1 MKLFISFL
9 LLTLPFLLWSQ
20 PKEFTHPKRGF
31 VSWKPAP
38 VWEDALLSGNGTIG
52 AMVFGKPHDETIILN
67 HALCYL
73 PLSQPVKPINQASRL
88 AEIRDLLAQGKF
100 VEASRIPVEQARQ
113 EGINDLLWID
123 PFVPFAN
130 IHLSMPAGNVSN
142 YIRMVDFETGEGKV
156 QWEQDGQL
164 FQRSL
169 FVSRADSVVV
179 LKIISTGKINGELS
193 FARHPVA
200 WDQWGYINS
209 TVKSAEA
216 SSDGQFIT
224 YRTEFVHQW
233 DGNVHGFE
241 GAGFVSALGGTVTS
255 KGSQLVIEN
264 ANEVLLIIGIEPNYD
279 FKKSL
284 LPLLKANLQ
293 KKITDY
299 NHLLSAHK
307 KIHGGL
313 FSRVRLDLGGGADS
327 QLQSEALVLKARNNV
342 TPAIIEKQFD
352 AARYNIISSVGTNP
366 PNLQGIWSGTWS
378 PPWSSGFTHDG
389 NVEVAVSALL
399 SGSTPEL
406 MKAYINYHH
415 RMLPY
420 YRDNARNLFGT
431 QGIILPAHSSSHGWT
446 IHFSETWCLSFW
458 TGGAGW
464 TAGILYDYYLYTGDK
479 TLLKSHIYPFMREAV
494 RFYEDFLFTGPDGKY
509 VFTPSY
515 SPENNPANGT
525 SQACINATMD
535 VMIAKELLRNCIEVG
550 KVLKE
555 SKAQIKIWNDM
566 LGRMPDYRINDDG
579 ALAEWIPKNMD
590 DNYSH
595 RHVSHLYSLYERIDP
610 DFKKNE
616 TLLEAAK
623 QAVERRMYHRR
634 RENGGEMV
642 FGLAQMGMVT
652 ANLHDRQKTGEIID
666 WISRYYWAP
675 SMATYHNSGNLFN
688 MDVSGGFPAIIMRAL
703 AYSEPGL
710 IRLLPAL
717 PLSWPT
723 GSIDGMSLRG
733 QIVMEKLS
741 WSDKKISVTLKSA
754 IDQKVEMLL
763 PSEIQKVEVCL
774 PGRAA
779 RTKTSQSSLVVS
791 LIANQPLTLEIEVKP
806 FY

>member
-130 IHLSMPAGNVSN
+130 IRLSMPAGNVSN

-156 QWEQDGQL
+156 QWEQDGNL

-169 FVSRADSVVV
+169 FVSRADNIVVM
-179 LKIISTGKINGELS
+179 KIASTGTINCELS

-209 TVKSAEA
+209 TVKSAE
-216 SSDGQFIT
+216 SFSERQFIT

-233 DGNVHGFE
+233 EGNVHGFE
-241 GAGFVSALGGTVTS
+241 GVGYIMAPGGTVTS

-264 ANEVLLIIGIEPNYD
+264 AGEVLLIIGIEPNYD

-284 LPLLKANLQ
+284 IPSLKANIQ
-293 KKITDY
+293 RKISDY
-299 NHLLSAHK
+299 DQLLLAHK

-313 FSRVRLDLGGGADS
+313 FSKVRLDLGGGADS

-406 MKAYINYHH
+406 MQAYINYHH

-431 QGIILPAHSSSHGWT
+431 KGIVLPAHSSSHGWT

-494 RFYEDFLFTGPDGKY
+494 KFYEDFLFTGPNGKY
-509 VFTPSY
+509 VFSPSY
-515 SPENNPANGT
+515 SPENNPANGA

-535 VMIAKELLRNCIEVG
+535 VMIAKELLRNCIEAG

-555 SKAQIKIWNDM
+555 SKAQIKVWNDM
-566 LGRMPDYRINDDG
+566 LSRMPDYRVNDEG
-579 ALAEWIPKNMD
+579 ALAEWIPNTMD

-616 TLLEAAK
+616 VLMKAAK
-623 QAVERRMYHRR
+623 QAVEKRMYHRR

-652 ANLHDRQKTGEIID
+652 ANLHDRHKTGEIID

-688 MDVSGGFPAIIMRAL
+688 MDVSGGFPALIMRSL

-717 PLSWPT
+717 PVSWPT

-733 QIVMEKLS
+733 QIIMDKLK
-741 WSDKKISVTLKSA
+741 WNNNNVSVTLTSA
-754 IDQKVEMLL
+754 VDQKVEVLL
-763 PSEIQKVEVCL
+763 PSEIQKVEASL
-774 PGRAA
+774 PERFI
-779 RTKTSQSSLVVS
+779 RSKTNQSLLVVS
-791 LIANQPLTLEIEVKP
+791 LKANQTLTLEMEVKS